1 MAGMVASPTPIVA
14 ISSDSMRRM
23 RTPLF
28 RSFEKNAAVIQPA
41 VPPPTMTISSTRL
54 SIVQLLQARGPC
66 RHDTLLRYAR
76 RCARRPPVLGEQR
89 PGGEQE
95 RWGAVA
101 ALRRAQL
108 GERVLEGMQPTAL
121 RHPLDRLHPAPGAR
135 EAEHQAGEHRT
146 RIHEHRAGAA
156 LAQLAAV
163 LRAGEAQVLAQHF
176 EQRLVRCER
185 DLDGLAVELQ
195 RDLRLGVEGRH
206 DWKRNL
212 VAIRTQK
219 NEAPRAHT
227 GALCRPAIRPAWLT
241 SGRHRP
247 RPKAVTETHRED
259 EIVLQGGAVRSE
271 DDPEGVYP
279 GNLLRPGERVD
290 VIVELGPQCEG
301 GRQPQATDR
310 PDHRSPADV
319 TGFAVVRP
327 TTARRKARSRNGSL
341 RHGLP
346 PPNEALGAS
355 RDRGGVGTRRQ
366 SEERR

>member
-1 MAGMVASPTPIVA
+1 MRGSATSSANFVAPTTLAVASTFRSAFPTTRKAAVRRSGGRSAAVFLRVA
-14 ISSDSMRRM
+14 IQRLPRRLGLLPAHAG
-23 RTPLF
+23 RRQFHRLVDLDV
-28 RSFEKNAAVIQPA
+28 SGAAAQVACQ
-41 VPPPTMTISSTRL
+41 RL
-54 SIVQLLQARGPC
+54 LDLV
-66 RHDTLLRYAR
+66 
-76 RCARRPPVLGEQR
+76 ARRPPVLGEQR

-108 GERVLEGMQPTAL
+108 GERVLQAMQPAAL

-227 GALCRPAIRPAWLT
+227 GALSRPAIRPAWLT

-247 RPKAVTETHRED
+247 RPKAVTESPIEKT
-259 EIVLQGGAVRSE
+259 RSFCKAE
-271 DDPEGVYP
+271 VYVPKTTPRGYTEGTFSVPE
-279 GNLLRPGERVD
+279 
-290 VIVELGPQCEG
+290 
-301 GRQPQATDR
+301 
-310 PDHRSPADV
+310 
-319 TGFAVVRP
+319 
-327 TTARRKARSRNGSL
+327 
-341 RHGLP
+341 
-346 PPNEALGAS
+346 NE
-355 RDRGGVGTRRQ
+355 
-366 SEERR
+366 